1 MKSTQLLSVVLSLIM
16 VFGVTAGSAYA
27 QTDDVGDTSIEDEIE
42 DLEME
47 IEKKVEEIESE
58 MEEGIES
65 VESEMEEG
73 IDDATDEE
81 SDGDVD
87 YARDGRH
94 YNLDERLAH
103 FCDMPDEETREFF
116 EHHPRLAQFSDRLA
130 NFCDLT
136 DYARDSKLKDFI
148 RLNITDE
155 DREPIREYIKDH
167 IKREYH
173 DDDDVD
179 KDFRG
184 KLDSWC
190 EMSEDEKSAAAEEH
204 GKTDEMVARANSYCT
219 MDESDRTNF
228 IEEHRAE
235 FREHMKE
242 RMMEKKSHH
251 MNYERLC
258 TLTDSERAAEI
269 DDSEKLERLAN
280 WCEMTPEEREEY
292 KKEHYG
298 EMKEKMHD
306 KVMDKKYDK
315 KHEMKI
321 KLSDKSDRIKAM
333 IMSNHD
339 ISDEKR
345 AELKA
350 KYMEKYGDLADE
362 KKSELKMKFAKHL
375 KAMKHNFSDERKSDI
390 QDRIAEMKAFKAELR
405 EKASEM
411 TDEEKQELRAEFIEK
426 AKDMQLAWISP
437 RTQIVAGVDAAEVEC
452 REGFN
457 LVMKASNGVPMCLKA
472 DTALKM
478 IDRGIVVPAS

>member
-27 QTDDVGDTSIEDEIE
+27 QTDGVDDASIEDEIE

-47 IEKKVEEIESE
+47 IEEEVEEIESE
-58 MEEGIES
+58 MEEG
-65 VESEMEEG
+65 V
-73 IDDATDEE
+73 DDATDEE

-87 YARDGRH
+87 YARDGRD

-103 FCDMPDEETREFF
+103 FCDISNEETREFF
-116 EHHPRLAQFSDRLA
+116 EHHPRLAQFADRLA
-130 NFCDLT
+130 NYCDLS

-167 IKREYH
+167 TKREYH
-173 DDDDVD
+173 DDVD
-179 KDFRG
+179 EDSRG
-184 KLDSWC
+184 KLASWC

-204 GKTDEMVARANSYCT
+204 DKTDEMVARANSYCT
-219 MDESDRTNF
+219 MYESDRADF
-228 IEEHRAE
+228 IEER
-235 FREHMKE
+235 MKE

-251 MNYERLC
+251 IDYERLC
-258 TLTDSERAAEI
+258 SLTDSERAAEI

-280 WCEMTPEEREEY
+280 WCEMTPEEREDY
-292 KKEHYG
+292 KKEHHG
-298 EMKEKMHD
+298 EKKEKMYD
-306 KVMDKKYDK
+306 KVMYKAHDK
-315 KHEMKI
+315 KHEMKM

-345 AELKA
+345 TEIKA
-350 KYMEKYGDLADE
+350 KYMEKYGDLTDE

-375 KAMKHNFSDERKSDI
+375 KSMKHNFSDEHKSDI

-411 TDEEKQELRAEFIEK
+411 TAEEKQELRSEFIEK
-426 AKDMQLAWISP
+426 AKDIQLAWISP
-437 RTQIVAGVDAAEVEC
+437 RTQIAAGVDVAEVEC
-452 REGFN
+452 REGLS

-478 IDRGIVVPAS
+478 IDRGTVVPAN